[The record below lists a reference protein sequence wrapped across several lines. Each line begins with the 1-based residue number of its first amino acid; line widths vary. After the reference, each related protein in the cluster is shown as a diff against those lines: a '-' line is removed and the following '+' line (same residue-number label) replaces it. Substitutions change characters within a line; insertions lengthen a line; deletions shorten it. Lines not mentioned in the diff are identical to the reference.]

1 MTVSRQLKQY
11 AARRITRRLYRSL
24 PWIGGLMALATVGQ
38 AIRRKGFVGGTVD
51 TALDFIPF
59 AGAAKN
65 IAEVSRGRDFIR
77 DREGRESGDRA
88 IGPSGHLPKRNQ
100 RAKG

>member
-11 AARRITRRLYRSL
+11 ASRRITRRLYRSL
-24 PWIGGLMALATVGQ
+24 PWIGGLAALVTVGQ
-38 AIRRKGFVGGTVD
+38 AIRRKGFVGGTID

-59 AGAAKN
+59 VGAAKN

-77 DREGRESGDRA
+77 DREAWAKSGDLA
-88 IGPSGHLPKRNQ
+88 IGSSGHLPGRKPR
-100 RAKG
+100 